1 MDNPTTNTQQKTLDD
16 LEYYQALEEKRRQI
30 NKETLRRHGADV
42 HGTFQ
47 HRHLHGIG
55 VEGG

>member
-30 NKETLRRHGADV
+30 NKERCDAMEPMYTER
-42 HGTFQ
+42 FQ